1 MPVIP
6 SFRMGSAPA
15 RLEHAIDVGSFNS
28 RSRMGSA
35 PARLEHA
42 IDVGSFNSRSRM
54 GSEYHSVTSIAL
66 YRFRLLHQK
75 INEAADFRAEV
86 TAVGVGGVQGDAA

>member
-1 MPVIP
+1 
-6 SFRMGSAPA
+6 MGSDFPLVATA
-15 RLEHAIDVGSFNS
+15 ASFANFNS
-28 RSRMGSA
+28 RSRMGSDRHDDGA
-35 PARLEHA
+35 AEKPAR
-42 IDVGSFNSRSRM
+42 FNSRPCM

>member
-15 RLEHAIDVGSFNS
+15 RLEHAID
-28 RSRMGSA
+28 
-35 PARLEHA
+35 L
-42 IDVGSFNSRSRM
+42 GSFNSRSRM

-66 YRFRLLHQK
+66 YPFRLLHQK

>member
-1 MPVIP
+1 MPI
-6 SFRMGSAPA
+6 RTHERSA
-15 RLEHAIDVGSFNS
+15 VGAGYTELPHGE
-28 RSRMGSA
+28 RP

-86 TAVGVGGVQGDAA
+86 TAVGVGDVQGDAA